1 MMNFVLNTR
10 NFVSK
15 TRNLVSKTRNL
26 VLKMM
31 NSAGMCGS
39 KPGKALPGE
48 TVKIKAGS
56 VAICI

>member
-10 NFVSK
+10 NF
-15 TRNLVSKTRNL
+15 VSKTRNL

>member
-10 NFVSK
+10 NFVSN
-15 TRNLVSKTRNL
+15 TRNFAF
-26 VLKMM
+26 KMM